1 MEEGIFSAIQR
12 GRTSEVKMESSCV
25 YPRNTCNSVLLVHK
39 TQQKKKNSLGSL
51 GEVEAL
57 KLICFVDRKELLKV
71 VKGRLINFLHP
82 NRVENECLFME
93 NFR

>member
-39 TQQKKKNSLGSL
+39 TQQKKTSLGSL
-51 GEVEAL
+51 GEVGAL

-71 VKGRLINFLHP
+71 VKERLINILHP
-82 NRVENECLFME
+82 NRVENGCLFME

>member
-39 TQQKKKNSLGSL
+39 TLQKNSLGSL
-51 GEVEAL
+51 GEVGAL

-71 VKGRLINFLHP
+71 VKERLINFLHP
-82 NRVENECLFME
+82 NRVENGCLFME